1 MGHIPKVSFET
12 STKIYLHEP
21 NFTKGDFALVNRC
34 IKSTFVSAKR
44 GEFVKE
50 IENKIRKITKSN
62 HVVAVN
68 SGTSALH
75 ISLILSGANEKTEII
90 TQPLTF
96 VATCTIAYA
105 TPNQFLLMF
114 QKRLWDVSQSLNN
127 FLKLYLY

>member
-1 MGHIPKVSFET
+1 M
-12 STKIYLHEP
+12 
-21 NFTKGDFALVNRC
+21 
-34 IKSTFVSAKR
+34 SAKR

-96 VATCTIAYA
+96 VATCNAIAYCNSK
-105 TPNQFLLMF
+105 PIFV
-114 QKRLWDVSQSLNN
+114 DVSKETLGMCPKSLNN
-127 FLKLYLY
+127 F